1 MAAGGLAAAE
11 QVLSKAAFGALL
23 CGTGLSWGRA
33 AFSRGRGLQG
43 PLRRPEAVAM
53 VAAAGSLAGL
63 LTLRW
68 VESGHFP
75 LSNLYESLI
84 FLGFGITS
92 VHVYLSGRERVAVVG
107 AVTAPAALS
116 AVAGAALLL
125 PPELQRA
132 SALVPALQSNWLM
145 MHVSVMI
152 MSYAALM
159 VGSLLAGTALLAPA
173 PAPAPAPGG
182 DREALG
188 GAGQLPQGG
197 GAAGVT
203 GGASFG
209 RSSAEAEL
217 APVSGGPPVLELQE
231 RLGEALQER
240 LGDTGEL
247 RDTCDD
253 LGYRTLGLGFALLT
267 LGLISG
273 AVWANEAWGAYWS
286 WDPKETWALITW
298 LVYAIYLHT
307 RLSDEYS
314 QRDSNLVAVVGFAVT
329 WVCYLGVN
337 LFGVGLHSYGF
348 LSS

>member
-1 MAAGGLAAAE
+1 AAVAAGGLAAAE

-33 AFSRGRGLQG
+33 AYSRGRGLKG
-43 PLRRPEAVAM
+43 PLQRPEAAAM
-53 VAAAGSLAGL
+53 VAAAGALGGL

-75 LSNLYESLI
+75 LSNLYESLM

-107 AVTAPAALS
+107 AVTAPAALG

-173 PAPAPAPGG
+173 PAP
-182 DREALG
+182 
-188 GAGQLPQGG
+188 
-197 GAAGVT
+197 
-203 GGASFG
+203 
-209 RSSAEAEL
+209 
-217 APVSGGPPVLELQE
+217 
-231 RLGEALQER
+231 
-240 LGDTGEL
+240 
-247 RDTCDD
+247 
-253 LGYRTLGLGFALLT
+253 
-267 LGLISG
+267 
-273 AVWANEAWGAYWS
+273 
-286 WDPKETWALITW
+286 
-298 LVYAIYLHT
+298 
-307 RLSDEYS
+307 
-314 QRDSNLVAVVGFAVT
+314 
-329 WVCYLGVN
+329 
-337 LFGVGLHSYGF
+337 
-348 LSS
+348 